1 MQKPIV
7 VARQEF
13 LNDVVT
19 LINKYGQQ
27 GLPMFVVSD
36 ILTEV
41 TKEVQIKAQ
50 EQYDSAKAQYE
61 AALAEEATKE
71 TESKTK
77 KK

>member
-1 MQKPIV
+1 MQKPLV

-36 ILTEV
+36 ILTDV
-41 TKEVQIKAQ
+41 NKEVQTKAQ
-50 EQYDSAKAQYE
+50 EQYNNAKAQYE
-61 AALAEEATKE
+61 AALAEEETKE

>member
-1 MQKPIV
+1 MQKPLV

-36 ILTEV
+36 ILTDV
-41 TKEVQIKAQ
+41 NKEVQTKAQ

-71 TESKTK
+71 TESKPQK
-77 KK
+77 K

>member
-1 MQKPIV
+1 MQKPLV

-27 GLPMFVVSD
+27 GLPMFVVGD
-36 ILTEV
+36 ILVEV
-41 TKEVQIKAQ
+41 TKEVQTKAQ

-77 KK
+77 NE

>member
-1 MQKPIV
+1 MQKPLV
-7 VARQEF
+7 VVRQEF

-61 AALAEEATKE
+61 AALAEEETKE
-71 TESKTK
+71 TESKTQK
-77 KK
+77 K